1 MKTAPGLQPAAGRWE
16 AFALAAAA
24 PLAPFAHAHLSPRI
38 PPALLS
44 GALVSYLPL
53 QDDELLVA
61 LVDGGGQKPLGG
73 CALTTRRVYWT
84 DRVDDAVPTDRP
96 ASKPAPR
103 SRTQQLVGARLPIT
117 PTCPNVSVQS
127 RARLDRPA
135 STSARAR
142 SSLSIK
148 AAAAWRPPSARYLET
163 MATAARAGEV
173 PADAIDPELASRAAR
188 ALPDVARVTAR
199 GRSFG
204 KDLVQFHSELF
215 SATPH
220 APMTPI
226 FIAACVLVYVAMTAA
241 GVPWLLPSTD
251 QLLLWAQ
258 AKARSSCSI
267 TSTGGS
273 SPASSSTAA

>member
-103 SRTQQLVGARLPIT
+103 SRTQQLVVRVADYAHLPERIGT
-117 PTCPNVSVQS
+117 VEG
-127 RARLDRPA
+127 PA
-135 STSARAR
+135 GSARVDLGKGTVIALDQGG
-142 SSLSIK
+142 SGL
-148 AAAAWRPPSARYLET
+148 AAAVARYLET

-220 APMTPI
+220 APMTVI
-226 FIAACVLVYVAMTAA
+226 FIAACVLLYLAMTAA
-241 GVPWLLPSTD
+241 GVQWLLPSTD
-251 QLLLWAQ
+251 QLLLWVQ
-258 AKARSSCSI
+258 TKARSSCSI